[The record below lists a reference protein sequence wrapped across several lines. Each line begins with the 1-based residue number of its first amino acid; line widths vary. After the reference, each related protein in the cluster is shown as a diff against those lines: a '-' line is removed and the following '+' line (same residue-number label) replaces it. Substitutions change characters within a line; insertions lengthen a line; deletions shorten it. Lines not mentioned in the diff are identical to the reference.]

1 MSVARAAPCVGG
13 CQHGLLLPSPPAS
26 LWPPAQPNGAWRRPF
41 SPRLEPSGLT
51 LVGEQLGI
59 LLVGGESSQ
68 LSQGRRLRCQW
79 TWVTGRSPPLPTR
92 CKELLYTIGQRGDKE
107 LRGRPP
113 AGRQSG
119 HNGVELPSEPDSGS
133 AGSSS
138 CAITTTSP
146 MGACIEVVELKEIS
160 NFNSWALCV
169 RAILG
174 PWRAPEERGEGAQN
188 RHFEGSV
195 DGRGL
200 GL

>member
-1 MSVARAAPCVGG
+1 MYTLCFPAWPAAALTTSHPMAASSQTAPGG
-13 CQHGLLLPSPPAS
+13 GRSH
-26 LWPPAQPNGAWRRPF
+26 
-41 SPRLEPSGLT
+41 PRLEPSGLT

-92 CKELLYTIGQRGDKE
+92 GKELLNAISQRGDKK
-107 LRGRPP
+107 LRGRAP

-119 HNGVELPSEPDSGS
+119 LNTAELPAEPESGS

-138 CAITTTSP
+138 CATTTTSP
-146 MGACIEVVELKEIS
+146 MGACIEVVELEENS

-174 PWRAPEERGEGAQN
+174 PWRAP
-188 RHFEGSV
+188 
-195 DGRGL
+195 
-200 GL
+200 

>member
-1 MSVARAAPCVGG
+1 MIVCLCSLVVVCLLRSYTREVIKGRAHAPVETSEVCTLCFPAWPAAALTTSHPMAASSQTAPGG
-13 CQHGLLLPSPPAS
+13 GRSHAT
-26 LWPPAQPNGAWRRPF
+26 
-41 SPRLEPSGLT
+41 LEPSGLT

-92 CKELLYTIGQRGDKE
+92 GKELSTAIGQRGDKE
-107 LRGRPP
+107 ILGRAR

-138 CAITTTSP
+138 CVSICSRYISVRSTL
-146 MGACIEVVELKEIS
+146 VVLAASS
-160 NFNSWALCV
+160 NFNTVTPCG

-174 PWRAPEERGEGAQN
+174 R
-188 RHFEGSV
+188 
-195 DGRGL
+195 
-200 GL
+200 